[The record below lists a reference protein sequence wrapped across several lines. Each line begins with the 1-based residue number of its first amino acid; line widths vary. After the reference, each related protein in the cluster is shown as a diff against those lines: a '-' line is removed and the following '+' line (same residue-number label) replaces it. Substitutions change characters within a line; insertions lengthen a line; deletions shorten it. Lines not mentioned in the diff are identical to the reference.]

1 MSTLT
6 LINGLIRHSGA
17 ALVLSPKP
25 GTSDPCCCEPKK
37 ICWTRGR
44 GALFASGVGD
54 ITLSTGP
61 EPSDVTQCAVIVDYF
76 PNQCP
81 PYSYFSASKIIE
93 FLTSGGVYFTNCEW
107 TNCDT
112 TVYRRCDPDGAA
124 FGAHMAAIGCSLAR
138 GRGTISTN
146 PSYSAV
152 GGQIFAGCQISG
164 EATAE
169 IVGGTPLVQSYPG
182 SYCPNNET
190 GGIMG
195 AGAKVHN
202 GAVVA
207 FGDSNMR
214 INGLIRENLLNTTI
228 ANLF

>member
-37 ICWTRGR
+37 ICWTRDR
-44 GALFASGVGD
+44 GTLFETTSDD
-54 ITLSTGP
+54 IDIGTGA
-61 EPSDVTQCAVIVDYF
+61 DVTQCAVIVDYF
-76 PNQCP
+76 PNQCGAYP
-81 PYSYFSASKIIE
+81 YFSASKIIE

-107 TNCDT
+107 TNCDALN
-112 TVYRRCDPDGAA
+112 RCDPDGAA
-124 FGAHMAAIGCSLAR
+124 FGAHMSAIGCSLAR

-202 GAVVA
+202 GAVVG

-214 INGLIRENLLNTTI
+214 INGAIRENLLNTTI
-228 ANLF
+228 ADLF